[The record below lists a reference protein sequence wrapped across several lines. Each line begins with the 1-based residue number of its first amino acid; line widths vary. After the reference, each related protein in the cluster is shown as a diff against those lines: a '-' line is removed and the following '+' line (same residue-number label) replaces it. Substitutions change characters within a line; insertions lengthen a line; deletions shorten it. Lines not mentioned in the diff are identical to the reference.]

1 MKPENDANT
10 QICLKYKD
18 NYTGKE
24 KKYTNTKM
32 QAHTNT
38 NITIANSIG
47 SLSQIRGGDELDFSE
62 KVFSRKRP

>member
-10 QICLKYKD
+10 QIHFKYKD

-32 QAHTNT
+32 QAHKNT
-38 NITIANSIG
+38 NITIG
-47 SLSQIRGGDELDFSE
+47 SLSQIRGGE
-62 KVFSRKRP
+62 K